1 MRRAALVLPL
11 ALCLALG
18 LAACSGASEEERS
31 SPSVSAPALAFA
43 DQFDLYNE
51 TGDCRDFTISAGELE
66 GQPCYRLDSGEH
78 GVTVLVPEKS
88 PEHGEEVQA
97 VVEHQ
102 GKRTSFAMPVF
113 LLGHGGVSGTASLS
127 LADLTGDGTLD
138 LVYIYGGG
146 GTGVWN
152 DQVKVIDLAAME
164 ERPICWD
171 SDSVAEWMSGL
182 IRLQLV
188 GTREAGDLEE
198 QREAVYQV
206 TAPDGTAIYA
216 GTGGFS
222 LTEFPDTPSPIFGNY
237 ESIALE
243 GDRLALNSSFWLD
256 LGVGVFGPY
265 LGSLTCDFRYDP
277 AQRSFTLSPE
287 CALQVDVPVDPSA
300 VAALRG

>member
-18 LAACSGASEEERS
+18 LAACSGASAEERS
-31 SPSVSAPALAFA
+31 SPSASAPALAFA

-66 GQPCYRLDSGEH
+66 GQPCYRLDNGEH
-78 GVTVLVPEKS
+78 GVTVLVPEQS
-88 PEHGEEVQA
+88 PEHGDEVQA

-102 GKRTSFAMPVF
+102 GKQTSFAMPVF

-171 SDSVAEWMSGL
+171 SDSVAERMSGL

-198 QREAVYQV
+198 QREAVYQI

-243 GDRLALNSSFWLD
+243 EDRLALNSSFWLD

-277 AQRSFTLSPE
+277 VQQSFTLSSE
-287 CALQVDVPVDPSA
+287 CALQVDMPVDPSA